1 VERPVTGT
9 LTAARRA
16 VYDDEHEAL
25 RESFA
30 RFLADAAAP
39 FADEWR
45 AAGAVP
51 PAFFG
56 AAAEHGFV
64 GMAVAEEHGGA
75 GVDDPRFGAV
85 LVEEAMRL
93 GLTGV
98 ALMLGQHNDVCVP
111 VVARHAT
118 GDPALLA
125 GLATGSVRC
134 ALVGA
139 DAPVEARA
147 AADGGWTVHG
157 GCPAVVGG
165 VGAGLLL
172 VVAETD
178 GAAETNGAKTEAGA
192 AEPLLL
198 LVAAHAPGL
207 TGAAADPLFGLPDA
221 GLAHLS
227 FDGVAVGAP
236 DRLGADRQGTR
247 LLRDVQ
253 VAQQLSL
260 AVAAAAGARAALD
273 WTVRYVHERKAFGQ
287 PLAHFENTRMALG
300 DVAADLLMTQAFV
313 DACLA
318 DHAGGGLAPARAAAA
333 KLRATDLLGRAVDAG
348 VQLHGGYGYMTEYP
362 IARLYAD
369 ARVLRVIGGTS
380 EQLRLQVAQA
390 AGV

>member
-1 VERPVTGT
+1 VERPVTGA
-9 LTAARRA
+9 LTAGRRA

-30 RFLADAAAP
+30 RFLADAAVP
-39 FADEWR
+39 FAEGWR

-51 PAFFG
+51 PAFFS

-64 GMAVAEEHGGA
+64 GIAMGEEHGGA

-98 ALMLGQHNDVCVP
+98 ALTLGQHNDVCVP
-111 VVARHAT
+111 VVARHGA
-118 GDPALLA
+118 GDAALLA
-125 GLATGSVRC
+125 GLATGAVRC

-139 DAPVEARA
+139 DAPVEARPA
-147 AADGGWTVHG
+147 EGGWTLHG
-157 GCPAVVGG
+157 ACAAVVGG

-172 VVAETD
+172 VVA
-178 GAAETNGAKTEAGA
+178 AGGGS

-198 LVAAHAPGL
+198 LVAADAPGL
-207 TGAAADPLFGLPDA
+207 TCAAADPLFGLPDA
-221 GLAHLS
+221 GLADLT
-227 FDGVAVGAP
+227 FNGVAVGASA
-236 DRLGADRQGTR
+236 RLGADGEGAR

-260 AVAAAAGARAALD
+260 AVASAAGARAALD
-273 WTVRYVHERKAFGQ
+273 WTVQYVHERKAFGQ

-300 DVAADLLMTQAFV
+300 DVAADVLITQAFV

-318 DHAGGGLAPARAAAA
+318 DHVAGGLAPARAAAA

-380 EQLRLQVAQA
+380 EALRVQVAAA